1 MKKSIENFLRKF
13 KPEKKNEG
21 ENSGDERYTAPKG
34 RFNNA
39 AFAEQL
45 LAHFEEE
52 LEFNTWRKL
61 MLYPMS
67 FDIILHPND
76 LQQVQQAFPFLFP
89 EIVAEFYKIIL
100 KHSQEHPK
108 YGPTARHWVFK
119 VHSSDVG
126 KITTSS
132 GEELKIE
139 HGKVTTIAR
148 LYTVNNRPTGD
159 NVHVEENVRVSVR
172 VGDSNVRDYG
182 DINIEH
188 PEVNMRGRNMFIYPF
203 DYNLPT
209 DSENVRTVD
218 QMPDIAIIRYA
229 LGGNNY
235 TYRMRDHNI
244 IISGKNDKRTDY
256 DVFKVES
263 DKIMNTH
270 AEVKYQ
276 PHLNKFQI
284 AVYGDTILNERK
296 LGIST
301 GGNPIWYDLGHR
313 SQIYIPSGEIELN
326 FEIVKN
332 ES

>member
-1 MKKSIENFLRKF
+1 MKKCIENFLRKF

-45 LAHFEEE
+45 LVHFEDQ
-52 LEFNTWRKL
+52 LMFNSWRKR

-89 EIVAEFYKIIL
+89 EIVAEFYQIIL
-100 KHSQEHPK
+100 KHSQKHPK
-108 YGPTARHWVFK
+108 YASTARQWVFK
-119 VHSSDVG
+119 VHSSDVA
-126 KITTSS
+126 KITAPN
-132 GEELKIE
+132 GEELQIDK
-139 HGKVTTIAR
+139 GKVTTIAR
-148 LYTVNNRPTGD
+148 LYTQNNQYPNN
-159 NVHVEENVRVSVR
+159 NVDVEENVRVSMR
-172 VGDSNVRDYG
+172 VSDSNVYDYG
-182 DINIEH
+182 NINIER

-203 DYNLPT
+203 DNNLPT

-218 QMPDIAIIRYA
+218 QMPDIAIFRYA
-229 LGGNNY
+229 LGSNNY

-244 IISGKNDKRTDY
+244 IISGENDNRTDY

-296 LGIST
+296 LEIST